1 MKLRLVAGY
10 LALVTVASLFN
21 SVYGDDYSCSAAKPC
36 SNGAC
41 CGVSGYCGYGPTYCG
56 TGCQSNCTATAECGQ
71 YAAVPGTKCPLNVCC
86 SQYGFSPE
94 FCDVGQKCQSGC
106 GQPSKP
112 SGKGYSASQR
122 VIGYFE
128 SWSGTR
134 PCDQWDP
141 TMISATQI
149 THLNFAFALIDSS
162 NHITPSAPSDVSL
175 YKQAMSLKD
184 SNPDLKIF
192 ISIGGWAFNDPG
204 PTQKRFSTMASSSAN
219 RATFIS
225 SCIQFM
231 KTYGFDGVDIDW
243 EYPVDDL
250 RGGVPA
256 DKANL
261 NSLLKEFRAAIDSS
275 GVAYGLTITTPSSY
289 YYLDTLTLPRF
300 PNGFNHMTYDLHGVW
315 DKDSKFLGP
324 NVNSHSNLT
333 EIDISMNLF
342 WRNNVPS
349 IKWLWDLGSTVDRSS
364 SLVLLAQNLG
374 ARLPAGQSRRMHRS
388 SRRTLLLRYEI
399 QAAINGTSG
408 KRKRASANVV
418 WDKTAAVKYAYWGDQ
433 WVSYDDGDTFKQ
445 KIDYANKLG
454 LGGMLFD
461 TGNYDAI
468 NALGSTVGVQNT
480 TRIKANGQKNVK
492 EIDNLQ
498 GTCRHTTCSKNPSC
512 PSGSLQSPQARNPK
526 LTAQC
531 PKGQKQLICC
541 PSNNMPQSCRWA
553 GDPPNCRTK
562 GYCNSDEEEVTRDK
576 YGSGSSMCTQGDRP
590 LCCTPKKT
598 EAADP
603 LKLCKWFGTAPGCS
617 DGFCNDPAYPVQV
630 TTGSGLGGNGQYCAF
645 NRKVLCCPSSNTYLD
660 CEWVGGAA
668 CISTKCPSGKV
679 SIASDAEGGGDI
691 CWIGTHRNYCCRKP
705 TGPVPDKPPTQN
717 GHWGS
722 LTDEGC
728 KSDGYRQWSSKLLD
742 ISGSWEEA
750 CANHP
755 AVIKDTYFLK
765 PTSCDKSVFGIWGKF
780 WVPDDKC
787 CKSSKRALSPAHF
800 GIDERSLAPRAGCGA
815 SSGFVNPTPINPAN
829 GVVALSVFEL
839 LRSSMIRDALQQMW
853 NYAFPAPN
861 SARETGLFVF
871 QVTAFVAESQLL
883 VFIGFEER
891 GGLALL
897 DQRYPDPNQVY
908 AYNMGSPG
916 AHPGDL
922 IYWPQG
928 QMVGTLADY
937 TLIMV
942 AHSHPFLRNLG
953 YGLDP
958 QPSEPDHIQAWRY
971 GIPSIVV
978 TRLGTYLAGPSRR
991 VARSGPNDRTLTNL
1005 LDWGNPVFERQ
1016 YWVVPQDQH
1025 PQYDENSYHPIA
1037 GNAAFTPVRAL

>member
-41 CGVSGYCGYGPTYCG
+41 CGASGYCGYGPTYCG

-86 SQYGFSPE
+86 SQYGFCGTTPE

-192 ISIGGWAFNDPG
+192 ISVGGWAFNDPG
-204 PTQKRFSTMASSSAN
+204 PTQKRFSTMASSPAN

-289 YYLDTLTLPRF
+289 YYLRHFDVAEISKWIDW
-300 PNGFNHMTYDLHGVW
+300 FNHMTYDLHGVW

-349 IKWLWDLGSTVDRSS
+349 NKVALGLGFYGRSFQLASS
-364 SLVLLAQNLG
+364 SCTKPGCTFTGPAKAGACTGAAGVL
-374 ARLPAGQSRRMHRS
+374 SYS
-388 SRRTLLLRYEI
+388 EI

-454 LGGMLFD
+454 LGGMLIWAIDQD

-480 TRIKANGQKNVK
+480 KLAIKANGQKNVK

-512 PSGSLQSPQARNPK
+512 PSGFSAIATGSKPDK

-679 SIASDAEGGGDI
+679 SIASDAEGGGEMKAAKAMGI
-691 CWIGTHRNYCCRKP
+691 VSGALLGRI
-705 TGPVPDKPPTQN
+705 
-717 GHWGS
+717 
-722 LTDEGC
+722 
-728 KSDGYRQWSSKLLD
+728 SDG
-742 ISGSWEEA
+742 
-750 CANHP
+750 
-755 AVIKDTYFLK
+755 AVQK

-839 LRSSMIRDALQQMW
+839 LRSSMIRDALQVGKSQVIYLRNLTLGSKCGTMLS
-853 NYAFPAPN
+853 P
-861 SARETGLFVF
+861 RRTQLVKLD
-871 QVTAFVAESQLL
+871 VTAFVAEYVRTTNCEPRSST
-883 VFIGFEER
+883 GH
-891 GGLALL
+891 GLMNSWFLS
-897 DQRYPDPNQVY
+897 DSKNV
-908 AYNMGSPG
+908 G
-916 AHPGDL
+916 AWLYL
-922 IYWPQG
+922 INATP
-928 QMVGTLADY
+928 TL
-937 TLIMV
+937 V

-1037 GNAAFTPVRAL
+1037 GNAAFTPVRAFYQLDEPTNGQPLMVPGFVLISPNPHNQNEQTGPGPGP

>member
-1 MKLRLVAGY
+1 
-10 LALVTVASLFN
+10 
-21 SVYGDDYSCSAAKPC
+21 
-36 SNGAC
+36 
-41 CGVSGYCGYGPTYCG
+41 
-56 TGCQSNCTATAECGQ
+56 
-71 YAAVPGTKCPLNVCC
+71 
-86 SQYGFSPE
+86 
-94 FCDVGQKCQSGC
+94 
-106 GQPSKP
+106 
-112 SGKGYSASQR
+112 
-122 VIGYFE
+122 
-128 SWSGTR
+128 
-134 PCDQWDP
+134 
-141 TMISATQI
+141 MISATQI

-289 YYLDTLTLPRF
+289 YYLRHFDVAEISKWIDW
-300 PNGFNHMTYDLHGVW
+300 FNHMTYDLHGVW

-349 IKWLWDLGSTVDRSS
+349 NKVALGLGFYGRSFQLASS
-364 SLVLLAQNLG
+364 SCTKPGCTFTGPAKAGACTGAAGVL
-374 ARLPAGQSRRMHRS
+374 SYS
-388 SRRTLLLRYEI
+388 EI

-454 LGGMLFD
+454 LGGMLIWAIDQD

-480 TRIKANGQKNVK
+480 KLAIKANGQKNVK

-512 PSGSLQSPQARNPK
+512 PSGFSAIATGSKPDK

-679 SIASDAEGGGDI
+679 SIASDAEGGGE
-691 CWIGTHRNYCCRKP
+691 KP

-800 GIDERSLAPRAGCGA
+800 GIDERSLVPRAGCGA

-839 LRSSMIRDALQQMW
+839 LRSSMIRDALQLT
-853 NYAFPAPN
+853 
-861 SARETGLFVF
+861 R
-871 QVTAFVAESQLL
+871 SQLL

-897 DQRYPDPNQVY
+897 DQRYPDP
-908 AYNMGSPG
+908 
-916 AHPGDL
+916 
-922 IYWPQG
+922 
-928 QMVGTLADY
+928 
-937 TLIMV
+937 
-942 AHSHPFLRNLG
+942 
-953 YGLDP
+953 
-958 QPSEPDHIQAWRY
+958 
-971 GIPSIVV
+971 
-978 TRLGTYLAGPSRR
+978 
-991 VARSGPNDRTLTNL
+991 
-1005 LDWGNPVFERQ
+1005 
-1016 YWVVPQDQH
+1016 
-1025 PQYDENSYHPIA
+1025 
-1037 GNAAFTPVRAL
+1037 

>member
-86 SQYGFSPE
+86 SQYGFCGTTPE

-192 ISIGGWAFNDPG
+192 ISIGGWAFNHNGIFVCEPSD
-204 PTQKRFSTMASSSAN
+204 FYFFLHSV
-219 RATFIS
+219 
-225 SCIQFM
+225 
-231 KTYGFDGVDIDW
+231 YEDLWFDGVDIDW

-289 YYLDTLTLPRF
+289 YYLRHFDVAEISKWIDW
-300 PNGFNHMTYDLHGVW
+300 FNHMTYDLHGVW

-324 NVNSHSNLT
+324 N
-333 EIDISMNLF
+333 E
-342 WRNNVPS
+342 NVPS
-349 IKWLWDLGSTVDRSS
+349 NKVALGLGFYGDRSS
-364 SLVLLAQNLG
+364 SLVLLAQSLVNDRFRRDIGPAKAG
-374 ARLPAGQSRRMHRS
+374 ACTGAAGVLSYS
-388 SRRTLLLRYEI
+388 EI

-418 WDKTAAVKYAYWGDQ
+418 WDKTAAVKYAYWTTNGFLMMM
-433 WVSYDDGDTFKQ
+433 GTRL
-445 KIDYANKLG
+445 NR
-454 LGGMLFD
+454 LGGMLIWAIDQD

-480 TRIKANGQKNVK
+480 KLAIKANGQKNVK

-498 GTCRHTTCSKNPSC
+498 HPS
-512 PSGSLQSPQARNPK
+512 
-526 LTAQC
+526 
-531 PKGQKQLICC
+531 
-541 PSNNMPQSCRWA
+541 RWA

-562 GYCNSDEEEVTRDK
+562 GYCNSDEEEVTRDN
-576 YGSGSSMCTQGDRP
+576 TVVDPPWP

-679 SIASDAEGGGDI
+679 SIASDAEGGGEMKAAKAMGI
-691 CWIGTHRNYCCRKP
+691 
-705 TGPVPDKPPTQN
+705 V
-717 GHWGS
+717 
-722 LTDEGC
+722 
-728 KSDGYRQWSSKLLD
+728 
-742 ISGSWEEA
+742 SGAA

-800 GIDERSLAPRAGCGA
+800 GIDERSLVPRAGCGA
-815 SSGFVNPTPINPAN
+815 SSGMLLAISGNLHNHTTGFVNPTPINPAN

-839 LRSSMIRDALQQMW
+839 LRSSMIRDALQVGKSQVIYLRNLTLGSKCGTMLS
-853 NYAFPAPN
+853 P
-861 SARETGLFVF
+861 RRTQLVKLD
-871 QVTAFVAESQLL
+871 VTAFVAEYVRTTNCEPRSS
-883 VFIGFEER
+883 IGH
-891 GGLALL
+891 GLMNSWFLS
-897 DQRYPDPNQVY
+897 DSKNV
-908 AYNMGSPG
+908 G
-916 AHPGDL
+916 AWLYL
-922 IYWPQG
+922 INAIP
-928 QMVGTLADY
+928 TL
-937 TLIMV
+937 V

-1005 LDWGNPVFERQ
+1005 LGASLSHFLAMSNEWFP
-1016 YWVVPQDQH
+1016 P
-1025 PQYDENSYHPIA
+1025 
-1037 GNAAFTPVRAL
+1037 